1 MNPLLGQQLRETR
14 GVCSRDDVVCV
25 IAEDRLGEVIRL
37 MAERRIGAV
46 IVIDKSGRTTGIFTE
61 RDLLLKA
68 ADLETLGPD
77 IPVSQLMTSGV
88 VSVQSDATVVEVADL
103 MLDCGFRHVI
113 INDQHGRPDGIVS
126 IRDLF
131 RVFRRAAE
139 GQIRS

>member
-1 MNPLLGQQLRETR
+1 MNPLLDQQLRETR

-25 IAEDRLGEVIRL
+25 IAEDRLREVIRL
-37 MAERRIGAV
+37 MAERKIGAV

-68 ADLETLGPD
+68 ADIETLGPD
-77 IPVSQLMTSGV
+77 IPVGQVMTSGV

>member
-25 IAEDRLGEVIRL
+25 ITEDRLREVIRL

-77 IPVSQLMTSGV
+77 IAVGQVMTSGV

>member
-77 IPVSQLMTSGV
+77 IPVSQVMTSGV